1 MSERRKFTLYMH
13 PDEMAD
19 GLAVDVIES
28 VSQRTRGDF
37 LRNAVIAGCA
47 LQQVD
52 KRLPLLIATLFDG
65 NMTAGQLVAMIRQTT
80 GWKPDEAEIRDI
92 VAMLT
97 TSNPVC
103 GRLPETTDGEAGLA
117 DTTLAR
123 RNLGRMFGEEE
134 E

>member
-13 PDEMAD
+13 PEEQAD
-19 GLAVDVIES
+19 SLAMDVIES

-80 GWKPDEAEIRDI
+80 GWKPDEAEIKEV
-92 VAMLT
+92 VAALISGT
-97 TSNPVC
+97 PGHATPLVSAEP
-103 GRLPETTDGEAGLA
+103 GEGAGDMA
-117 DTTLAR
+117 LAR
-123 RNLGRMFGEEE
+123 KNLNKLLG
-134 E
+134 

>member
-13 PDEMAD
+13 PEEQAD
-19 GLAVDVIES
+19 SLAMDVIES

-47 LQQVD
+47 LQQID

-80 GWKPDEAEIRDI
+80 GWKPDEAEIKEV
-92 VAMLT
+92 VAALISGT
-97 TSNPVC
+97 PGHATPLVSAEP
-103 GRLPETTDGEAGLA
+103 GEGAGDMALV
-117 DTTLAR
+117 R
-123 RNLGRMFGEEE
+123 KNLNKLLG
-134 E
+134 